1 MTVFGVSFFEVLQY
15 GIPTVVFSPYGN
27 KNNKELDALS
37 KEGVAMV
44 ESNSKLA
51 INSLIKLMNNDK
63 LSKKYSINAL
73 KKMSINGVQNLSN
86 EIYSLM
92 GLK

>member
-1 MTVFGVSFFEVLQY
+1 VY
-15 GIPTVVFSPYGN
+15 NP
-27 KNNKELDALS
+27 
-37 KEGVAMV
+37 
-44 ESNSKLA
+44 KLA
-51 INSLIKLMNNDK
+51 IEGLIELMNNDGLAK
-63 LSKKYSINAL
+63 EYSMNAL